1 MERKTTMYLTS
12 DERQKIILKLTQSQ
26 KKALQVFSKLSQKSY
41 FANVLASH
49 KGTERYTFE
58 GFVDH
63 GVVSDRVTCLC
74 GRSLRYEFI
83 LRDLRA
89 NRSISL
95 GKTHFQRELDI
106 PDDIARLVTK
116 GLHTINIELDEI
128 LHRFEYTDFDLP
140 RSILEHIFQLDLP
153 SEIQCLRNAQLPLL
167 RRHKE
172 YLFEHTKI
180 YRLPKKSVPHKDE
193 KQPITRTDSYLA
205 YKEFEVKYGP
215 AIEDYFKKK
224 EPLHDFRCRKERRL
238 RSITYY
244 SVYEIMDYLINEK
257 GLYKSVIFVDHHC
270 IRHVKNYL
278 NKRPDKYKERPYS
291 DDSHNTEYKYIA
303 VPDPFEVEPLG
314 IRGIKGEDRYNRA
327 GKIEAH

>member
-1 MERKTTMYLTS
+1 MEMERKRTMYLTS
-12 DERQKIILKLTQSQ
+12 EERQKIILKLTQSQ
-26 KKALQVFSKLSQKSY
+26 KEALQVFSKLSQKSY

-58 GFVDH
+58 GFIDH
-63 GVVSDRVTCLC
+63 GVVSNRVTCLC

-128 LHRFEYTDFDLP
+128 LHRFEYNDFDLP
-140 RSILEHIFQLDLP
+140 KSILEHMVHLDLP

-172 YLFEHTKI
+172 YLFDCTKT
-180 YRLPKKSVPHKDE
+180 YRLPKKLAPHKDE
-193 KQPITRTDSYLA
+193 NQSITRQDSYLT

-215 AIEDYFKKK
+215 AIEDYFKNK
-224 EPLHDFRCRKERRL
+224 EQLHDFRCRKERRL

-244 SVYEIMDYLINEK
+244 SVYGIMDYLINEK
-257 GLYKSVIFVDHHC
+257 GLKKSVIFVDHQC
-270 IRHVKNYL
+270 IPYLKNYL
-278 NKRPDKYKERPYS
+278 DNRPDKYKVRPFS

-303 VPDPFEVEPLG
+303 IPDPLEVEPLG
-314 IRGIKGEDRYNRA
+314 NIGHHGYNRDNCSQLN
-327 GKIEAH
+327 